1 MQLDQVTVR
10 IRPRLSW
17 EAMDLGLR
25 LIQQYWKAIYIPW
38 LILIVPIFV
47 LLNTVLADHMWIAA
61 VVFWWLKPVYDRLV
75 LTVLS
80 RSLFNEVPDWR
91 DTLRSL
97 PAAMKNGLFLQLTL
111 FRFDPSRSFRLPVM
125 QLEGLK
131 GKQRSER
138 MRVLQARTATNS
150 GWLIVGCIHLEI
162 ALNVALFGLLYMF
175 LPQSMDIGF
184 MSPFFEETP
193 PYWADLLSNLFY
205 AISLSIIEPMYV
217 AAGFMLYINRRTHL
231 EGWDIELA
239 FRRMAQRLRQLA
251 STGAAALILVP
262 ALLMT
267 LPYTADAKSV
277 RPASDAAEVI
287 DEVLAHEDFATSR
300 TEEQWR
306 LHDLD
311 WDMNFDEDEE
321 DLDLDAP
328 EWIDAF
334 ASGVKAAV
342 IVTVIGV
349 ILYIL
354 YRYRHEIAALRGPP
368 RTREEAPPEAIL
380 GMDIRP
386 DSLPDDVADA
396 AARLWGEK
404 RYRDALG
411 LLYRAAVSHMLHHD
425 DVSIIDGDTEEDILR
440 SASLRLDAKRLDYLR
455 LLTRSWQTIAY
466 AHRVPDGDSFEQL
479 VFCWSEQFNRD
490 SEQA

>member
-1 MQLDQVTVR
+1 MR

-25 LIQQYWKAIYIPW
+25 LIQQYWKAIYLPW

-47 LLNTVLADHMWIAA
+47 LLNTVLADHMWVAA
-61 VVFWWLKPVYDRLV
+61 IIFWWLKPVYDRLV
-75 LTVLS
+75 LSVLS

-131 GKQRSER
+131 GKQRAER
-138 MRVLQARTATNS
+138 MRVMQARTSNNS
-150 GWLIVGCIHLEI
+150 VWLFFTCIHLEVVI
-162 ALNVALFGLLYMF
+162 YYLFVGLIWIF
-175 LPQSMDIGF
+175 LPEGMGIEFQSPLVAELFDIEQEYWQ
-184 MSPFFEETP
+184 SLLANFFT
-193 PYWADLLSNLFY
+193 LL
-205 AISLSIIEPMYV
+205 AISLIEPMYV
-217 AAGFMLYINRRTHL
+217 AAGFMLYVNRRTHL

-251 STGAAALILVP
+251 STGAAAFILVP
-262 ALLMT
+262 ALLIA
-267 LPYTADAKSV
+267 LPGTT
-277 RPASDAAEVI
+277 DAAEVI
-287 DEVLAHEDFATSR
+287 EEVLAHEDFATSR
-300 TEEQWR
+300 IEEQWR

-311 WDMNFDEDEE
+311 WDMNFDKDED

-328 EWIDAF
+328 DWINEF
-334 ASGVKAAV
+334 ATGVKAVV

-368 RTREEAPPEAIL
+368 RTREETLPEAVL

-396 AARLWGEK
+396 AAKLWGEK

-440 SASLRLDAKRLDYLR
+440 SASLRLDAQRLDYLR

-479 VFCWSEQFNRD
+479 IFSWSQQFNRD
-490 SEQA
+490 SAQP